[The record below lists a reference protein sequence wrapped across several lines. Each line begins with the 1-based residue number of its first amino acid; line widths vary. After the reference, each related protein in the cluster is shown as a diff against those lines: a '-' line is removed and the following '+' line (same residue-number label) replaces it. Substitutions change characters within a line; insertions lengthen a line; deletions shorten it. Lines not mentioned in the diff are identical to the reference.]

1 MPPINPAVL
10 SNVSGYMSIALWVVV
25 YSPQIW
31 ENYQLKSGE
40 GLSVPF
46 IILWL
51 LGDIT
56 NLFGGMMA
64 HLLPTVIILAVYVS
78 HLHMTVFRL
87 PAHLLE
93 SSILFVIWFCCSKF
107 ITIVASRHPALTSI
121 SHLMNPPLFSQN
133 LASPSLFC
141 LQLSNILYCLG
152 SFCLLAPVLGF
163 LPIGMKSTSPRIRK

>member
-1 MPPINPAVL
+1 MVFTSSGTKPISPSPFHVFEGEQRFDGPFIRVAYLPLRACIVRMYNIHHTECRSLFYTFITKYQQSYAMPPINPAVL

-56 NLFGGMMA
+56 NLFGGVMA

-78 HLHMTVFRL
+78 
-87 PAHLLE
+87 
-93 SSILFVIWFCCSKF
+93 
-107 ITIVASRHPALTSI
+107 
-121 SHLMNPPLFSQN
+121 
-133 LASPSLFC
+133 
-141 LQLSNILYCLG
+141 
-152 SFCLLAPVLGF
+152 SF
-163 LPIGMKSTSPRIRK
+163 T

>member
-1 MPPINPAVL
+1 
-10 SNVSGYMSIALWVVV
+10 MSIALWVVV
-25 YSPQIW
+25 YSPQMW

-78 HLHMTVFRL
+78 HLQSKRFRL
-87 PAHLLE
+87 PAHVLN
-93 SSILFVIWFCCSKF
+93 SSILFVIWSCFSKF
-107 ITIVASRHPALTSI
+107 ITIVASHHPALTSI

-133 LASPSLFC
+133 LGSPNLFC
-141 LQLSNILYCLG
+141 PHLSNTQCCLD
-152 SFCLLAPVLGF
+152 SFCLLVLVLGS

>member
-56 NLFGGMMA
+56 NLFGGVMA

-78 HLHMTVFRL
+78 STVQL
-87 PAHLLE
+87 SSVNAAHLFDF
-93 SSILFVIWFCCSKF
+93 SILFVIWFCFSKF
-107 ITIVASRHPALTSI
+107 ITIVASLHPTLTNI
-121 SHLMNPPLFSQN
+121 FHPMNPRLFSRS
-133 LASPSLFC
+133 LGSPNLFC
-141 LQLSNILYCLG
+141 LQLSNTLCCLD
-152 SFCLLAPVLGF
+152 SFCLLVLVLGS
-163 LPIGMKSTSPRIRK
+163 LPIRMKSTSPKSRK

>member
-1 MPPINPAVL
+1 MVFTSSGTKPISPLPFYVFENEQLSMDRSFELPTCHFVHVLYVCTIFIHTECRSLFYTFITETKRHSYAMPPINPAVL

-56 NLFGGMMA
+56 NLFGGVMA

-78 HLHMTVFRL
+78 SFTQYNN
-87 PAHLLE
+87 LL
-93 SSILFVIWFCCSKF
+93 
-107 ITIVASRHPALTSI
+107 LTLLIYSI
-121 SHLMNPPLFSQN
+121 SV
-133 LASPSLFC
+133 
-141 LQLSNILYCLG
+141 YCL
-152 SFCLLAPVLGF
+152 
-163 LPIGMKSTSPRIRK
+163 